1 MEVRNYNGVERDF
14 RLSDTILPAIKEF
27 FRQLDDWRAT
37 NEPPLFVTIIDSLS
51 LKIEKILR
59 EFCKMAG
66 IIIFKEVRKK
76 GTFEIKNEK
85 NIDDLL
91 RELKSANTGFSEDD
105 RMFIQ
110 YVLTEKA
117 GQNLRHKV
125 AHGLLDI
132 DEYPLH
138 YALLCIVIILK
149 LSAYKILPDE
159 HRS

>member
-1 MEVRNYNGVERDF
+1 
-14 RLSDTILPAIKEF
+14 
-27 FRQLDDWRAT
+27 
-37 NEPPLFVTIIDSLS
+37 
-51 LKIEKILR
+51 
-59 EFCKMAG
+59 
-66 IIIFKEVRKK
+66 
-76 GTFEIKNEK
+76 
-85 NIDDLL
+85 
-91 RELKSANTGFSEDD
+91 
-105 RMFIQ
+105 MFIQ